1 MTTQQ
6 IFSMYNR
13 FMVLALVDDVR
24 YPFNPKLNVHD
35 AAYGRPL
42 CEVYPGDS
50 SIYGNHGSVDVNRV
64 DLRKN

>member
-13 FMVLALVDDVR
+13 LMVMALVDDVR
-24 YPFNPKLNVHD
+24 YPVNPKLNVHN

-50 SIYGNHGSVDVNRV
+50 SFYGNLWSVNVSGV